1 MIPAGPGAPAGTEP
15 GAPPRT
21 GPGFRAR
28 SVTAAAAALSAAG
41 LLVPASP
48 GGAAAST
55 PRGAPGPAA
64 GWTVPA
70 APGHGPAA
78 PRRHTGRD
86 TLAGRGTLTGRDT
99 LAARSTLAARDTLTA
114 LDAPAEPGWTFP
126 VGEEAVYRVDVA
138 LGPVGTPRPVGEARL
153 RVEARDTVDGRP
165 AYRTSLE
172 LEARI
177 PLIYRMD
184 NRQVSWI
191 VPDPF
196 RTLRYEER
204 LREGDHRRHRRYRL
218 DQEEGTYT
226 RFDRDDGGWRAVEG
240 WTGVPMPPRA
250 LDEVAFLY
258 LVRALPLE
266 PGRTYR
272 LTRHFEE
279 DGNPVILEVLRR
291 ETVRVPAGRFETVVV
306 RPVIRTS
313 GLFSRGGRAEVFVTD
328 DRRRLV
334 VEIRSRMKVGRVH
347 FRLESYSPGATPPT
361 ATTGRTT
368 GAGAETE

>member
-1 MIPAGPGAPAGTEP
+1 MA
-15 GAPPRT
+15 
-21 GPGFRAR
+21 
-28 SVTAAAAALSAAG
+28 
-41 LLVPASP
+41 
-48 GGAAAST
+48 
-55 PRGAPGPAA
+55 
-64 GWTVPA
+64 
-70 APGHGPAA
+70 
-78 PRRHTGRD
+78 TGRD
-86 TLAGRGTLTGRDT
+86 TPAG
-99 LAARSTLAARDTLTA
+99 RDTLTA
-114 LDAPAEPGWTFP
+114 LEDALAEPGWTFP
-126 VGEEAVYRVDVA
+126 VGEEATYRVDVA

-153 RVEARDTVDGRP
+153 RVEARDTVGGRP

-191 VPDPF
+191 APDPF
-196 RTLRYEER
+196 RTLMYEER

-226 RFDRDDGGWRAVEG
+226 RFDRGDGGWRAVEG
-240 WTGVPMPPRA
+240 WTGVSMPPRA

-258 LVRALPLE
+258 LVRALSLE

-328 DRRRLV
+328 DRRRLI
-334 VEIRSRMKVGRVH
+334 VEIRSRMKMGRVH
-347 FRLESYSPGATPPT
+347 FRLESYSPGATPPP
-361 ATTGRTT
+361 AATGRTT
-368 GAGAETE
+368 GPGAGAESPGVRGTPDHGAPPRRRGVGVAGPPGDAPRLRNDVGPGAYRVLQSPSRGRRFAADAVAGPRRTIRRHASEPSGGPTARQGPGTED